1 MEHLRYALNT
11 YAEVAWLLKQDYFMY
26 VSDVEDAFLL
36 LPLAPWLWFFMLFRF
51 YLNDDD
57 DQQTTCVHLFGDFG
71 TSGMP
76 GTFYIF
82 FVKVVVQMGR
92 SEMVLTLPMA
102 IYVDDCG
109 IIGPVKPPTK
119 GRKDQYHLRVRR
131 LRNIPVF
138 ETTRATDTLA
148 IQVPQPRARDVGA
161 TERWSSAR
169 SMQWS

>member
-1 MEHLRYALNT
+1 M
-11 YAEVAWLLKQDYFMY
+11 
-26 VSDVEDAFLL
+26 L

-92 SEMVLTLPMA
+92 SEMVLTLPIA

-109 IIGPVKPPTK
+109 IIGPVKPELDTEVS
-119 GRKDQYHLRVRR
+119 GFQSWAD
-131 LRNIPVF
+131 
-138 ETTRATDTLA
+138 ETTGVKFKWSKDRKGAQDNHMIGLCRVWA
-148 IQVPQPRARDVGA
+148 MAERVGL
-161 TERWSSAR
+161 RQHR
-169 SMQWS
+169 ILV